1 MSAQINSLMREL
13 HLDEIWGIDFETFY
27 CTKSKYSLKNPTLS
41 NTEYIIDPR
50 FKAHMV
56 SIQRHSWKKAKW
68 LTIPQFVKWLR
79 TINWARA
86 GYLAHHTQFDGLISS
101 HHFGHKA
108 AFYFDTLSMSRPLV
122 NIKVGGS
129 LDNLTR
135 AFGGAGKVKV
145 AALEATDGVRD
156 LTPAQLAELGPYAC
170 DDVQDTW
177 MVFRAM
183 LDYLPLQELKIIDR
197 TIKMYVDPTVLLD
210 RPAIDDVLVKDT
222 ANKVMLVKKLKLAK
236 TYEESAE
243 LLASADKFADVLR
256 AAGVEPPTKKSE
268 KKSEKAGHDVIV
280 YAMSKQDQEFKDL
293 LAHPDKRVRNLMD
306 ARFAVTSNNMA
317 SRCKRLAA
325 RAHIGPQPVYL
336 NYYGARPGRWSG
348 GDLVN
353 WQNLSSKRKEGGA
366 ELRASVYAPEGY
378 VLLIADLS
386 QIEARLNA
394 WDAGQE
400 DKLDVFR
407 AYDKI
412 IGYDDK
418 GKPIRSG
425 PDVYRY
431 TAAGIYNVHIDK
443 IVDAQRQIG
452 KISDL
457 SLGYQAGAPRFAKT
471 LRLGSMGP
479 PVDITDS
486 LAKDIHTAWRRTNDK
501 IVRNWKLTQ
510 NNFRD
515 AVLARTTIPH
525 GAVSYEG
532 AGDVAFMHGPG
543 GASIRYD
550 DVQFSEDGLSYLS
563 EYFPLKKG
571 GARKERTRLYGGIL
585 VQNKLEH
592 LGRRL
597 IADQMIELCEYL
609 PKAKLVM
616 STHDEAV
623 LAVPVSQAKKALAAA
638 NRIMSTSPYWAPNL
652 PIAVDAHIS
661 PRYDK

>member
-1 MSAQINSLMREL
+1 MKSTIASLMQSL
-13 HLDEIWGIDFETFY
+13 HLDEIWGIDYESFY

-86 GYLAHHTQFDGLISS
+86 GYLAHHTQFDGFISS
-101 HHFGHKA
+101 YHYGHKA

-129 LDNLTR
+129 LHNLSK
-135 AFGGAGKVKV
+135 AFGGSGKEKV
-145 AALEATDGVRD
+145 ESLVAVDGIRD
-156 LTPAQLAELGPYAC
+156 LSPAQMKELGPYAC
-170 DDVQDTW
+170 DDVEDTW
-177 MVFRAM
+177 MIFRAM
-183 LDYLPLQELKIIDR
+183 VEYLPLQELKIIDR
-197 TIKMYVDPTVLLD
+197 TIKMYTDPTVLID
-210 RPAIDDVLVKDT
+210 APAIDGVLVKDT
-222 ANKVMLVKKLKLAK
+222 ANKVMLVKKLKLGK
-236 TYEESAE
+236 TFEEASERLVSKDKFAE
-243 LLASADKFADVLR
+243 LLMD
-256 AAGVEPPTKKSE
+256 AGVQPPQKRSDKKSE
-268 KKSEKAGHDVIV
+268 KLGQDVIV
-280 YAMSKQDQEFKDL
+280 WAMSKQDQEFKDL
-293 LAHPDKRVRNLMD
+293 LAHPNKRVRHLMD

-317 SRCKRLAA
+317 SRCKRLGA

-366 ELRASVYAPEGY
+366 ELRASVYAPPGFE
-378 VLLIADLS
+378 LLIADLS

-407 AYDKI
+407 AYDLI
-412 IGYDDK
+412 IGYDEK
-418 GKPIRSG
+418 GKPVRSG

-431 TAAGIYNVHIDK
+431 TAAGIYNIHIDK

-479 PVDITDS
+479 PVDISDDQ
-486 LAKDIHTAWRRTNDK
+486 AKLIHTAWRRTNDR
-501 IVRNWKLTQ
+501 IVKNWSNT
-510 NNFRD
+510 NANFKN
-515 AVLARTTIPH
+515 AVLGRMSVEH
-525 GAVSYEG
+525 GAVTYEG
-532 AGDVAFMHGPG
+532 AGNIAFMHGPG

-550 DVQFSEDGLSYLS
+550 DVHMGEDGMSYLS

-571 GARKERTRLYGGIL
+571 GARQERTRLYGGIL

-623 LAVPVSQAKKALAAA
+623 LAVPIGQSAKALKAAQ
-638 NRIMSTSPYWAPNL
+638 RIMTRPPYWAPDL
-652 PIAVDAHIS
+652 PLAVDAHIS
-661 PRYDK
+661 ARYDK